1 MAESPQI
8 QAMRKLGFSDEEI
21 KSVMAYDAKID
32 AGLDPLPLTAEQEKA
47 SREARSIGQKTVYN
61 FTQRERKAD
70 NDKRQIVNYVKD
82 SLLRWFTS
90 DSQSTYNACQKL
102 EVTNPEREME
112 FIYNGKKYR
121 LTLSAPRK

>member
-1 MAESPQI
+1 MKESIQV

-21 KSVMAYDAKID
+21 KSVQAYDATID
-32 AGLDPLPLTAEQEKA
+32 AGGDPIPLTPEQEKA

-70 NDKRQIVNYVKD
+70 ESKRELMETFTKCAEGIGEQVK
-82 SLLRWFTS
+82 
-90 DSQSTYNACQKL
+90 
-102 EVTNPEREME
+102 VTNPEREME
-112 FIYNGKKYR
+112 FLYNDKKYR

>member
-1 MAESPQI
+1 MAESPQV

-21 KSVMAYDAKID
+21 KNVMAYDAKID

-70 NDKRQIVNYVKD
+70 EPKRALMEAFTKCAEGIGEQVK
-82 SLLRWFTS
+82 
-90 DSQSTYNACQKL
+90 
-102 EVTNPEREME
+102 VTNPEREME
-112 FIYNGKKYR
+112 FLYNGKKYR